1 MPNLTETAAG
11 LAAPLG
17 RITLTRHTIE
27 QEHRHL
33 DSTGDFSGL
42 LNAITTAVKIIAN
55 QVNRGELA
63 APAERAGA
71 ANVPGKVLAHLALA
85 SNEVMAA
92 ETLWGGHLAAMT
104 SSATAGILPIP
115 APYRR
120 GKYLLSFAPLDGSDD
135 IDVNQSV
142 GTIFS
147 VLRTPRPGADPRV
160 EDFLQ
165 PGTEQVCAGFA
176 LYGPATMLILTTGDG
191 VDGFTLDRDIG
202 AFVLTH
208 PRMRVPEQTREFA
221 INSANERFWEAP
233 VRRYIGECLAGRSGP
248 REHDFTMHWVASL
261 VGDAFRILTRGGV
274 VLYPA
279 DSNPGRPGELRLMYG
294 CNPIAFLIEQAGG
307 RASTGRTRTMELA
320 PARLDQCAPLVFGSR
335 AEVERIERYHHEPD
349 DESFDGSLFNV
360 RSMFRAG

>member
-1 MPNLTETAAG
+1 VPDPNEPV
-11 LAAPLG
+11 APPR

-42 LNAITTAVKIIAN
+42 LNAIATAVKIIAN
-55 QVNRGELA
+55 QVNRGETA
-63 APAERAGA
+63 TPAERNA
-71 ANVPGKVLAHLALA
+71 PGKTSRHLALA
-85 SNEVMAA
+85 ANEAMAA
-92 ETLWGGHLAAMT
+92 ETLSAGHLAALT
-104 SSATAGILPIP
+104 SAATAGILPVP
-115 APYRR
+115 APYAR
-120 GKYLLSFAPLDGSDD
+120 GKYLLSFAPLDGADD
-135 IDVNQSV
+135 VDVNQSV

-176 LYGPATMLILTTGDG
+176 LYGPATVLVLTTGDG

-208 PRMRVPEQTREFA
+208 PRMRVPEHTREFA
-221 INSANERFWEAP
+221 INSANERYWEAP
-233 VRRYIGECLAGRSGP
+233 VRRYIGECLAGSGGP
-248 REHDFTMHWVASL
+248 RGHDFTMHWVASL
-261 VGDAFRILTRGGV
+261 VADAFRILTRGGV

-279 DSNPGRPGELRLMYG
+279 DSNPGRLGDPRLTYG
-294 CNPIAFLIEQAGG
+294 GNPIAFLIEQAGG
-307 RASTGRTRTMELA
+307 LAGTGRGRTLELV
-320 PARLDQCAPLVFGSR
+320 PTRLDQGAPLVFGSR
-335 AEVERIERYHHEPD
+335 AEVTRIERYHREPD
-349 DESFDGSLFNV
+349 HDTFDTSLFNV